1 MVTQR
6 VEVVR
11 VFIATADRQNA
22 CPQDVV
28 QLVGY
33 PGGITQ
39 VGNAGSQ
46 LRADPHGALSL
57 RQQQHTAIR
66 GQPTTVKRSS
76 YFLACNRWTIPIG
89 VSSIMRTVSPQDG
102 HSMVRESLSVLK
114 STTR

>member
-1 MVTQR
+1 MI
-6 VEVVR
+6 VR

-33 PGGITQ
+33 PGGITP
-39 VGNAGSQ
+39 VGNAGGQ

-76 YFLACNRWTIPIG
+76 YFLARNRWKRNRSGAII
-89 VSSIMRTVSPQDG
+89 
-102 HSMVRESLSVLK
+102 VRGGCGLWHFMP
-114 STTR
+114 R